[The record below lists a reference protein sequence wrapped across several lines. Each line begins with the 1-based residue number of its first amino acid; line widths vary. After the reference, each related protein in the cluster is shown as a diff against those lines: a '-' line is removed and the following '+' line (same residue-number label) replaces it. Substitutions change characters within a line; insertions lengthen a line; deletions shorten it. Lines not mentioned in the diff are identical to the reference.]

1 VGGRSVSKPPSLA
14 GDVELSV
21 LVGSEWLISSCEAQD
36 FSAGWIDVE
45 VEDSSVQL
53 NEKAV
58 VRIFSHPSALGREE
72 FQNVA

>member
-1 VGGRSVSKPPSLA
+1 MVDKL
-14 GDVELSV
+14 
-21 LVGSEWLISSCEAQD
+21 CEAQD